1 MLTQNTLKRKLD
13 YARFVHL
20 AIMFMVAMSIYL
32 FSTIPHKWWVLLTVI
47 VISAGVEPGLIVKR
61 AIFRIGG
68 TFSALLILIPL
79 LYITQLNYRL
89 IPVIFIIAIIGFS
102 VSTGNTNRYD
112 ISVFFITMIVF
123 FLLAQT
129 TEINSPEGP
138 FVMMLNRG
146 ICTLLGVAIVL
157 IGDYFLFHT
166 YHYSQKLYLFHQ
178 MVVYNFFNDT
188 VQQIT
193 NTSSPKINSFLFVA
207 KLRSQVIKT
216 CAPIV
221 VSSQN
226 LKLELKVSPQ
236 TRARIDAFQETIWE
250 IRRVLFALC
259 VSEFVL
265 HTPETTQKH
274 LERFNTLMTQAKNNF
289 IYA

>member
-1 MLTQNTLKRKLD
+1 MLTQNALKRKLD

-20 AIMFMVAMSIYL
+20 AIMFMVAMLIYL
-32 FSTIPHKWWVLLTVI
+32 FSNIPHKWWVLLTVI
-47 VISAGVEPGLIVKR
+47 VISAGIEPGLIVKR

-68 TFSALLILIPL
+68 TFAALLILIPL
-79 LYITQLNYRL
+79 LYLTQFNYRL
-89 IPVIFIIAIIGFS
+89 IPVIFIVAVIGFS
-102 VSTGNTNRYD
+102 VSSINTNRYD
-112 ISVFFITMIVF
+112 ISVFFITLIVF

-146 ICTLLGVAIVL
+146 ICTLLGVSIVL
-157 IGDYFLFHT
+157 IGDYFLFQT

-178 MVVYNFFNDT
+178 MMVYNFFNDV

-193 NTSSPKINSFLFVA
+193 QTSTQKINSSIFVA
-207 KLRSQVIKT
+207 KLRTEVIKT
-216 CAPIV
+216 CSPIA

-226 LKLELKVSPQ
+226 LKLEAKVSPQ
-236 TRARIDAFQETIWE
+236 TIKRIDVFQETIWE
-250 IRRVLFALC
+250 IRRVLFALS

-265 HTPETTQKH
+265 HSPTTTQKH
-274 LERFNTLMTQAKNNF
+274 LQRFNTLMNKAKNNF
-289 IYA
+289 IYT